1 MCPGEILIHVTISRV
16 PHAYMVSQT
25 LMKSANFQKASDPQ
39 KIAKI
44 LCEDFVKVVWSE
56 SCTEEPSILK
66 ATYLESLYV

>member
-44 LCEDFVKVVWSE
+44 LCEDFVKVV
-56 SCTEEPSILK
+56 
-66 ATYLESLYV
+66 